1 MLDLEMM
8 IKAKRKATEQY
19 NVDGIEETSA
29 LFNAVLRFFGEELSK
44 CEFEGEELTAILAAF
59 KVVAESGIE
68 QLDGLSKTVVDWL
81 CDSVSVHSVIG
92 KRSRNEES

>member
-29 LFNAVLRFFGEELSK
+29 LFNAVLKFLGEEITKISY
-44 CEFEGEELTAILAAF
+44 EGEEMSAILAAF
-59 KVVAESGIE
+59 KVIAESGID
-68 QLDGLSKTVVDWL
+68 QLDDLSKGVVEWL
-81 CDSVSVHSVIG
+81 
-92 KRSRNEES
+92 